1 MSKLFTRKKTL
12 TPKLRA
18 SKKDEIKTILLSDVK
33 GLFKRNVRGRMSEIK
48 VNELADKL
56 DKV

>member
-1 MSKLFTRKKTL
+1 MSKLFTKKK
-12 TPKLRA
+12 PRA